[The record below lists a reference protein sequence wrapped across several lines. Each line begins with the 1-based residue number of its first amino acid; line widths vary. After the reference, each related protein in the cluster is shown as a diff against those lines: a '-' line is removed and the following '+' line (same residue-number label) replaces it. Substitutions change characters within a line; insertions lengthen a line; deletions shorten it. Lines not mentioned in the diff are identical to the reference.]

1 MKKPFL
7 STLLFVLIFAMIY
20 SCKDSNVDILNN
32 VENIIQETPDSA
44 LIILKK
50 INKEKLRSNST
61 KAKYALYM
69 SMALDKNYID
79 TTTFDVIQPAIDY
92 YLKNGSP
99 DEKFRTYYYEG
110 RIYQNMGEEEEAMKA
125 FIKALDLKN
134 MVKDSLTLANL
145 LVAQAVIYHNQYK
158 INEFINNNLT
168 ASDIYKAIGKHNF
181 QIKSLSNALN
191 GYITKGNKPS
201 ADSLMTKSAELVQ
214 RYSTG
219 ESTLFTS
226 TLAYLLKFGTH
237 HEIEIFLE
245 NYKNREL
252 SEDDAINFALGYTK
266 IGENQKAFSYLS
278 SIEQTGTLIDSLK
291 LASVKVE
298 ILTNAKK
305 YKEAL
310 EEYKKFSYLAEKN
323 QYKLLSQDILFAD
336 KRHEIEKENLI
347 QIQKKDKIIWLSIS
361 IGFLLFIIIM
371 YIYYRLKL
379 GEVNSRLINEEKQI
393 LLLESENLKNEN
405 KSLELEKHNA
415 LLEKQKAELEF
426 EQQTL
431 VAENLKHRIN
441 ELENES
447 SSLKEILKKQKDL
460 SKPIEDAIKIRI
472 EMLNGLLASQITEND
487 SYSQPYG
494 SWIEEVLKD
503 KNEFMNSTR
512 LAFKASHPKFIE
524 YLEQHGLSTSEINY
538 ICLYAIG
545 LRGKEVGEYM
555 QLKRHYH
562 ISSDI
567 RKKLGIDEH
576 QTNIGIYVRKLM
588 KKL

>member
-7 STLLFVLIFAMIY
+7 PTLLFILIFAMIY

>member
-1 MKKPFL
+1 MKKPL
-7 STLLFVLIFAMIY
+7 LPTLLFVLIFTMIY

-110 RIYQNMGEEEEAMKA
+110 RIYQNMGEEEEAMKV

-460 SKPIEDAIKIRI
+460 SKPIEEAIKIRI